1 MSISLQRV
9 HFLSL
14 SPLRRMHHYV
24 QLQHDRHFFSNPSR
38 SSRCCRVLHC
48 SRSLNSLQDNG
59 SSISSNKIRHN
70 PIDSSVSLSH
80 LLAIRTNSQN
90 RRKHNNGRRSS
101 EHPVFGI
108 SSRYFSSSSAEKSE
122 ENIESNSRDPTQ
134 LKDNKMQQTAA
145 NGDDSDRY
153 YYLIKQKYSPS
164 RHQKYRPSKKNGTLE
179 KTVSNKPLK
188 DRIIQSNS
196 DVVAYFMPKGLYTY
210 TYSYSHSYS
219 CSVSSYL
226 ASYLFKTSCVWS

>member
-1 MSISLQRV
+1 MSLSLQRV

-24 QLQHDRHFFSNPSR
+24 QLQHDRRIFSYPSASR
-38 SSRCCRVLHC
+38 GSRCCRALHC

-59 SSISSNKIRHN
+59 SSISSNKIRYD
-70 PIDSSVSLSH
+70 PIKSSGYLSP
-80 LLAIRTNSQN
+80 LLEIRTKTQN
-90 RRKHNNGRRSS
+90 NRKYNNGRCPS
-101 EHPVFGI
+101 EHPVFGV
-108 SSRYFSSSSAEKSE
+108 SSRYFSTGSAEKSE
-122 ENIESNSRDPTQ
+122 ENIDSNSRDPIQ
-134 LKDNKMQQTAA
+134 LKDDKMQQTAA
-145 NGDDSDRY
+145 IDDDSDRY

-210 TYSYSHSYS
+210 TYSYSNS

-226 ASYLFKTSCVWS
+226 AS